1 MKTNS
6 IWIWATIVVIWITV
20 LIMSMSSPN
29 LEFGSDPV
37 VVDVGIIMDWFWGLV
52 GTVGVLRLTMFRRPT
67 EVGWGQDTA
76 WPWVF
81 GVVSVI
87 WLAGA
92 IGATKLPVFELG
104 EDIIIPVAAV
114 VAPIAA
120 AMLTWYACEFLVAG
134 FAARQGTRPPAQ

>member
-6 IWIWATIVVIWITV
+6 IWIWMTIAAIWITI
-20 LIMSMSSPN
+20 LIMSMGSPN

-37 VVDVGIIMDWFWGLV
+37 VINVGIIMDWFWGLV
-52 GTVGVLRLTMFRRPT
+52 GTVGVLRLTMFRRPS
-67 EVGWGQDTA
+67 EVGWGDDTA

-81 GVVSVI
+81 GVVAAM
-87 WLAGA
+87 WLAA
-92 IGATKLPVFELG
+92 AVAAVSLPVFELG
-104 EDIIIPVAAV
+104 EDIIIPAAAI

-134 FAARQGTRPPAQ
+134 FAARRGGAPV

>member
-6 IWIWATIVVIWITV
+6 IWIWLTILAIWVTV
-20 LIMSMSSPN
+20 LIMSMGSPN

-37 VVDVGIIMDWFWGLV
+37 VIDVGIIMDWFWGLV

-67 EVGWGQDTA
+67 EAGWGQDTA

-81 GVVSVI
+81 GVGAALWLAAAVSVVS
-87 WLAGA
+87 
-92 IGATKLPVFELG
+92 LPVFELG
-104 EDIIIPVAAV
+104 DDIVIPVAAI

-120 AMLTWYACEFLVAG
+120 AMLTWYACEFLIAG
-134 FAARQGTRPPAQ
+134 FAARRGGATA